1 MKILAIDT
9 STRMGS
15 IALVEGPLLKAQHIL
30 NIRATHNQRLLP
42 GIERILAD
50 AGWSLNDLDGF
61 AVSLGPGSFTGLR
74 IGLSIVKGL
83 AWATGKPLAGVPTLD
98 ALAVNVSLVS
108 HKICPI
114 LDARK
119 GEIYTALYR
128 QGDEA
133 IPQRLTSYMAVKPEE
148 LVALISEATV
158 IIGDGLLSYGDY
170 LKRELG
176 NRLVLAPPHLN
187 VIHASSVAWLGW
199 HRLRSG
205 ESEDVS
211 RCAPLYVRPSEAELK
226 RKSSPP
232 RLKPKPMAGRRG
244 DGEKG
249 RDGTFS

>member
-9 STRMGS
+9 STRVGS
-15 IALVEGPLLKAQHIL
+15 IAVVEGPLLKAQQIL

-50 AGWSLNDLDGF
+50 AGWSLDDLDGF

-74 IGLSIVKGL
+74 IGLSVVKGL
-83 AWATGKPLAGVPTLD
+83 AWATGKPLATVPTLD
-98 ALAVNVSLVS
+98 ALAANVSFVP

-128 QGDEA
+128 QGAEG
-133 IPQRLTSYMAVKPEE
+133 IPLRLTSYMAIKPEE
-148 LVALISEATV
+148 LIALVSETTV

-176 NRLVLAPPHLN
+176 NRLVLAPPHLS
-187 VIHASSVAWLGW
+187 VIHASCVAWLAW
-199 HRLRSG
+199 HKLRSG
-205 ESEDVS
+205 ESDDVS
-211 RCAPLYVRPSEAELK
+211 SCTPLYVRPSEAELK
-226 RKSSPP
+226 RKSSP
-232 RLKPKPMAGRRG
+232 
-244 DGEKG
+244 
-249 RDGTFS
+249 F

>member
-1 MKILAIDT
+1 MRDEKWEMKILAIET

-30 NIRATHNQRLLP
+30 NISATHNQRLLP

-50 AGWSLNDLDGF
+50 AGWSLDDLDGF

-98 ALAVNVSLVS
+98 ALALNVSFVS
-108 HKICPI
+108 HTICPI

-128 QGDEA
+128 QGDEG
-133 IPQRLTSYMAVKPEE
+133 IPQRLTSYMAIKPEE
-148 LVALISEATV
+148 LVALISETTV

-176 NRLVLAPPHLN
+176 NRLVLAPPHLS

-211 RCAPLYVRPSEAELK
+211 SCTPLYVRPSEAELN
-226 RKSSPP
+226 RKSSQ
-232 RLKPKPMAGRRG
+232 
-244 DGEKG
+244 
-249 RDGTFS
+249 F